1 MGFEVPQTRCDSLG
15 LLRSRH
21 QDRVKCARILS
32 GTRLWEKML
41 GKQSEH
47 NASLTSSK
55 EREGSSGRVSSRA
68 PRKVWRGGL
77 WASLLP
83 EESRVFQE
91 KLALVSLPY
100 LVTGCKQPSG
110 KPGLMQTWQWT
121 SEHSSWGHWSV
132 KFPKGNTVQLPHSS
146 SNPAL
151 SLCYRSENVIY
162 LVFLGLWFYQ

>member
-1 MGFEVPQTRCDSLG
+1 MGFEVPQTRGDSLG

-21 QDRVKCARILS
+21 QDRVKCVRILS

-55 EREGSSGRVSSRA
+55 EREGSSGRVSSRS
-68 PRKVWRGGL
+68 PRQLWRRGL

-91 KLALVSLPY
+91 KPALVSLPY
-100 LVTGCKQPSG
+100 LVTGCKRPSG
-110 KPGLMQTWQWT
+110 KLGLMQTWQWT
-121 SEHSSWGHWSV
+121 SEYSSWGHWSV
-132 KFPKGNTVQLPHSS
+132 KLPEGHMVQLPHSS

-151 SLCYRSENVIY
+151 SLCYRSENVI
-162 LVFLGLWFYQ
+162 